1 MSIPDHDALGYG
13 ARAGAGQAG
22 DRAGRGHRCVAG
34 RTMRDVRLLIVPGL
48 HDSGPAHWQ
57 SWLQGQFRDSLRVR
71 QRDFGDPHL
80 DRWAARIAAVLDQ
93 AGEAQRWIAV
103 AHSFGCL
110 ALARHLALAPESPI
124 AAALLVAPA
133 EPEKFGVT
141 SLLPHRPLGV
151 PSTLVASDSDPWMH
165 ADSTRRWAA
174 RWGSH
179 WLTLG
184 DAGHINAESGFGPL
198 PLAKRWVTATRQRLA
213 RVNRPHL
220 ARPPEWSFA
229 M

>member
-1 MSIPDHDALGYG
+1 MSISGHDALGQG
-13 ARAGAGQAG
+13 AQAGTGQGG
-22 DRAGRGHRCVAG
+22 DRAGQGHRRAG
-34 RTMRDVRLLIVPGL
+34 STMSDVRLLIVPGL

-57 SWLQGQFRDSLRVR
+57 SWLQGQYRDSLRVR

-80 DRWAARIAAVLDQ
+80 DRWAARIATVLDQ
-93 AGEAQRWIAV
+93 AGGAQRWIAV

-133 EPEKFGVT
+133 EPDKFGVAT
-141 SLLPHRPLGV
+141 LLPQHPLGV
-151 PSTLVASDSDPWMH
+151 PSTLVASDSDPWMR

-213 RVNRPHL
+213 RANRPRL
-220 ARPPEWSFA
+220 ASLPEWSFA
-229 M
+229 V